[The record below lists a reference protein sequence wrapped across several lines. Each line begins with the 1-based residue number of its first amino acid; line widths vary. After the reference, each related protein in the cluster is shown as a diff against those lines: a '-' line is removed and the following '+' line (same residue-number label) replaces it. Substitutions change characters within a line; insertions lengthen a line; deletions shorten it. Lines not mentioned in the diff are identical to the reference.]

1 MSQSLVKNYIHL
13 VFSTKHREPILDET
27 IQPELFRYIAV
38 ICTHCDCSPVKI
50 GGYTDHIHALFLL
63 NKKTPLVKFVE
74 EVKAH
79 SSGWIKK
86 QGEAYQNFYWQSG
99 YGAFSINPSEVHVA
113 KAYIE
118 NQKEH
123 HRKISFEEEYRAFL
137 HKYGVDYDEKYV
149 WD

>member
-13 VFSTKHREPILDET
+13 VFSTKQREHNLDEN
-27 IQPELFRYIAV
+27 IQPELFRYIAG
-38 ICTHCDCSPVKI
+38 ICTHCDCLPLKI
-50 GGYTDHIHALFLL
+50 GGHTNHIHALFLL

-74 EVKAH
+74 EVKAN
-79 SSGWIKK
+79 SSSWIKK
-86 QGEAYQNFYWQSG
+86 QGEAYQHFYWQSG
-99 YGAFSINPSEVHVA
+99 YGAFSVNPSEVDIA

-137 HKYGVDYDEKYV
+137 HKYGVDYDERYV